1 MNPITST
8 QKPEASSFEGKR
20 FLVKYGGAAM
30 EKADVRESVCAE
42 VASLAKQGAQLV
54 VVHGGGKEISRL
66 IENLGLKTQF
76 IDGIRVTDAEGMR
89 ATEMVLSGAVNKDL
103 VSRITRLGSPAVGI
117 SGRDA
122 HLIEAK
128 PLVGKNGEDFGLTG
142 EVVRVD
148 VSVVETLLQAGF
160 IPVIS
165 PVGESATGEPLNLNA
180 DYAAAALAGALN
192 TESCIFL
199 TDVSGVKRDGLV
211 LPKLT
216 PEEIN
221 QLIEDGTIS
230 GGMIPK
236 VECAVR
242 AIDAGCPEAI
252 VCDAA
257 KPNIISSALES
268 NSTTG
273 TSIRRNYQTAL

>member
-1 MNPITST
+1 MNPAHIP
-8 QKPEASSFEGKR
+8 QKSETPSLEGKR

-30 EKADVRESVCAE
+30 EKPEVRDAVCAE
-42 VASLAKQGAQLV
+42 VASLAKHGAQLI

-66 IENLGLKTQF
+66 IERLGLKTHF
-76 IDGIRVTDAEGMR
+76 IDGVRVTDAEGMR

-103 VSRITRLGSPAVGI
+103 VSRITRNGSPAVGI

-128 PLVGKNGEDFGLTG
+128 PLIGRNGEDFGLTG
-142 EVVRVD
+142 EVVGVD
-148 VSVVETLLQAGF
+148 PTLVETLLKAGL

-165 PVGESATGEPLNLNA
+165 PVGETSNGDPLNLNA
-180 DYAAAALAGALN
+180 DYAAAAIAGALG

-199 TDVSGVKRDGLV
+199 TDVAGVKKDGLV

-221 QLIEDGTIS
+221 QLIEEGTIS

-242 AIDAGCPEAI
+242 ALDAGCPEAV
-252 VCDAA
+252 VCDAGR
-257 KPNIISSALES
+257 PNIITSALDS
-268 NSTTG
+268 KKNPG
-273 TSIRRNYQTAL
+273 TSIRRSYQTAL